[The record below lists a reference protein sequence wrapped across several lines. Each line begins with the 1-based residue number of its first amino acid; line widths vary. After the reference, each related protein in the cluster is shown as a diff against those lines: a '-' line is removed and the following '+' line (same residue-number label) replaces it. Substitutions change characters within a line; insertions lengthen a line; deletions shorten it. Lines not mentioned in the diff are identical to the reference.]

1 MIGCVLHR
9 VVLCFLVVL
18 ALSAS
23 GVAGQLSHFPS
34 PHQPWTSR
42 EYVNFYFGHYNGNR
56 ALPHLRSEATARL
69 FNRLVDRDNVRKLLG
84 SSASMEEKRSELAVI
99 LSTMGEIRAAYA
111 YALHVGEPLQEE
123 LTRIRSFMLYL
134 IDRAIGLGEGRRDPA
149 ASAWRTTLWN
159 VVESMS
165 ERELYS
171 AEQAAA
177 LSEALAT
184 HYRQLSIILTDS
196 DRQRLRSRIEAL
208 AAAEKDPAARA
219 AHLRLIEAFSQ

>member
-1 MIGCVLHR
+1 MMGSSLHR
-9 VVLCFLVVL
+9 LVLCLLVVL
-18 ALSAS
+18 ALSTS

-42 EYVNFYFGHYNGNR
+42 EYVNFYFAHYNGNR

-69 FNRLVDRDNVRKLLG
+69 FNRLLDRDNVRQLLG
-84 SSASMEEKRSELAVI
+84 SSASTDEKRSALAVI

-134 IDRAIGLGEGRRDPA
+134 IDRAIGLGEGRRDPT

-165 ERELYS
+165 ERDVYS
-171 AEQAAA
+171 AEQAAK
-177 LSEALAT
+177 LSEALAA
-184 HYRQLSIILTDS
+184 HYRQLSVILTDS
-196 DRQRLRSRIEAL
+196 DRLLLRSRIEAL
-208 AAAEKDPAARA
+208 AAAEKDPATRA
-219 AHLRLIEAFSQ
+219 AHLRLVEAFSR

>member
-9 VVLCFLVVL
+9 VVLCLLVAL

-23 GVAGQLSHFPS
+23 GVAGQSSHFPS
-34 PHQPWTSR
+34 PHQLWTSR

-56 ALPHLRSEATARL
+56 ALPHLRSETTARL
-69 FNRLVDRDNVRKLLG
+69 FNRLVDRDNVRELLG
-84 SSASMEEKRSELAVI
+84 SSASMDEKRSEIAVI

-111 YALHVGEPLQEE
+111 YALHVGEPLEEE

-134 IDRAIGLGEGRRDPA
+134 IDLAIGLGQGRADPA

-165 ERELYS
+165 ERDVYS
-171 AEQAAA
+171 AEQAAT
-177 LSEALAT
+177 LSNALAD
-184 HYRQLSIILTDS
+184 HYGQLSLILTDA
-196 DRQRLRSRIEAL
+196 DRLRLRSRIEAL
-208 AAAEKDPAARA
+208 AVAEKDPAARA
-219 AHLRLIEAFSQ
+219 AHLRLIKALSE